1 MTPAPAELLRHA
13 EALMRRRDW
22 AHAVAA
28 FDQLPPEARDFAT
41 GLKHNL
47 SKNLAA
53 LQACRP
59 AVYETLLALPA
70 QQQFSVAPTPSGH
83 PTIQCRRPDGS
94 VVRFAAGP
102 DPLAA
107 VAAALPKL
115 YERTPGGDA
124 VALCGVGDGYL
135 LQVLAQRPPALFMDR
150 QQPVF
155 VIEPQAQ
162 VLLQCLMIH
171 DFTGPAGPIQH
182 PRFRWFVGPDWQA
195 PMRQALLDDLYLPCP
210 TVTVGQGLD
219 AQAVQAGLGSIVQ
232 TLAARD
238 RDLAATIAGHYANL
252 TPADLA
258 TFLEGRGNRPPRV
271 LLLTTRFSTVL
282 QFSTRDTAAAFERLG
297 WAARVVIEPSPS
309 HRVLR
314 TAIAAELAN
323 FKPDL
328 VFQIDH
334 LRHEH
339 QGLFPPTLPFACW
352 IQDHLPHLASKEVG
366 GRVGELDFVLTDA
379 IATYVDKFAYP
390 ARQCVPLSKLVVRT
404 EPADLDG
411 GRAEDLVFVS
421 SASAA
426 PREMIAEAIGRFARS
441 GHTEELIAR
450 CCRSMVETY
459 ERDESLPTY
468 NDVCG
473 VLRST
478 LAGLGLSLPAEGFD
492 VLARWMTHPFND
504 ALYRQQALGW
514 AADVAD
520 ELGLTLGLYG
530 KGWEKHPRFAPFA
543 RGPVE
548 YGEPLRRLTRRSR
561 INLQI
566 VPYLCLH
573 QRLLDG
579 LMAGGFFLIRTHPA
593 DVVPAELL
601 RFIET
606 NGDVAPA
613 RLIERCRPCL
623 CTTGDED
630 VIAMVRAWQ
639 EAGQLTAADGP
650 LPMFDEV
657 AFDSAAGLAAKVSFA
672 LESPLFRQTVVD
684 AQRRSVANRLSYDA
698 GIRRVIGR
706 IGALLAERAEPSE
719 VRRAA

>member
-1 MTPAPAELLRHA
+1 MAGPAELLRDA
-13 EALMRRRDW
+13 EALMRRREW
-22 AHAVAA
+22 ARAA
-28 FDQLPPEARDFAT
+28 ATFEQLPTEARDLAT
-41 GLKHNL
+41 GLKLNL

-53 LQACRP
+53 LQVHRP
-59 AVYETLLALPA
+59 GVYDTLLALPA
-70 QQQFSVAPTPSGH
+70 QNQFAIALTPSGH
-83 PTIQCRRPDGS
+83 PTVQCRRADGS

-107 VAAALPKL
+107 AGPALPKL
-115 YERTPGGDA
+115 YERTANGDA

-135 LQVLAQRPPALFMDR
+135 LRLLAQRPPALFMDR
-150 QQPVF
+150 QQPLF

-182 PRFRWFVGPDWQA
+182 PRFHWFVGPDWQ
-195 PMRQALLDDLYLPCP
+195 PPVQQALLDDLYLPCP
-210 TVTVGQGLD
+210 TVTVGQGFD
-219 AQAVQAGLGSIVQ
+219 AQAIQAGLGQVLQ
-232 TLAARD
+232 RLGQRD
-238 RDLAATIAGHYANL
+238 RELATAIARHYAGV
-252 TPADLA
+252 TPEALA
-258 TFLEGRGNRPPRV
+258 PLFEGRGNRPPRV

-297 WAARVVIEPSPS
+297 WEARVVIEPSPA

-314 TAIAAELAN
+314 TAIAAELAS

-339 QGLFPPTLPFACW
+339 QGLFPRALPFACW
-352 IQDHLPHLASKEVG
+352 IQDHLPHLASKDVG
-366 GRVGELDFVLTDA
+366 RQVGELDFVLTDA
-379 IATYVDKFAYP
+379 IATYVDKFDYP
-390 ARQCVPLSKLVVRT
+390 ARQCIPCPKLVVRT
-404 EPADLDG
+404 EPAELDG
-411 GRAEDLVFVS
+411 GRADDLVFVS
-421 SASAA
+421 NASANA
-426 PREMIAEAIGRFARS
+426 KEMIADGIARFARN
-441 GHTEELIAR
+441 GHTQELIAR
-450 CCRSMVETY
+450 CCRSMLDTY
-459 ERDESLPTY
+459 ERGESLPTY
-468 NDVCG
+468 NHVCG
-473 VLRST
+473 VLRTT
-478 LAGLGLSLPAEGFD
+478 LAELGLSLPPDGFD
-492 VLARWMTHPFND
+492 VLARWLTHPFND
-504 ALYRQQALGW
+504 ALYRQQALAW
-514 AADVAD
+514 AADVAG
-520 ELGLTLGLYG
+520 EMGLTLALYG
-530 KGWEKHPRFAPFA
+530 KGWEKHPRFAPHA

-561 INLQI
+561 INLQV

-579 LMAGGFFLIRTHPA
+579 LMAGGFFLIRAHPA
-593 DVVPAELL
+593 DVAPAELL
-601 RFIET
+601 RFVET

-613 RLIERCRPCL
+613 RLVERCRPCL

-639 EAGQLTAADGP
+639 EAGQLCAAEGP

-657 AFDSAAGLAAKVSFA
+657 CFDSAATLAAKTSFA

-684 AQRRSVANRLSYDA
+684 VQRRSVANRLSYDA
-698 GIRRVIGR
+698 GIRRVVGR
-706 IGALLAERAEPSE
+706 IGRLLAERAGDIE